1 MTSEF
6 STKDKVGPALNAQP
20 DSQPDD
26 PLHEQPLARV
36 ERNGVEYVVLG
47 TAHVSRASVAAVQ
60 ALVEREAFDAI
71 AVELCESR
79 AAGMRDPE
87 ALAKLDLFQVIRTGK
102 AGMVFASLALSS
114 FQRRIAEQYGI
125 EPGAEMRAAM
135 DGAAERDLPLW
146 LVDREIGI
154 TLNHAYRGVRFRDR
168 MGIMAGLFGSLF
180 AREDIDEE
188 EIEKLKQGDILESAF
203 GEFARKSTPLFNALI
218 GERDTFMAARLREE
232 STRAPAVKRVLVVI
246 GAGHL
251 AGLQRELAEQSA
263 PPRAVLEPL
272 NAKLPAPNWPKWFA
286 IAVMAAIFVAIGI
299 TFYRSPAMG
308 WAALRD
314 WAIYTGLLSALG
326 AAIAGGH
333 PLSILTAAIVGPLKP
348 IRPPGLSS
356 GVFAGMV
363 EAWLRKPR
371 VADFQSLRDD
381 LLHVS
386 GWWRNR
392 VARTLLVFMLTNLG
406 TIAGEYLAGIRIFSR
421 LL

>member
-1 MTSEF
+1 
-6 STKDKVGPALNAQP
+6 LNAQP
-20 DSQPDD
+20 NLQPDD

-36 ERNGVEYVVLG
+36 TRNGVEYVLLG
-47 TAHVSRASVAAVQ
+47 TAHVSRTSVAAVR
-60 ALVEREAFDAI
+60 ALIEREPFDAI

-79 AAGMRDPE
+79 AQGMRDPD
-87 ALAKLDLFQVIRTGK
+87 ALAKLDLFQIIRTGK
-102 AGMVFASLALSS
+102 AGMVFASLVLSS

-135 DGAAERDLPLW
+135 DGASERKLPLW

-168 MGIMAGLFGSLF
+168 MAILAGLVGSLF
-180 AREDIDEE
+180 TREEIGED

-203 GEFARKSTPLFNALI
+203 GEFARKSTPLYNALI
-218 GERDTFMAARLREE
+218 GERDAFMAARLRQE
-232 STRAPAVKRVLVVI
+232 STQAPGAKRVLVVI

-251 AGLQRELAEQSA
+251 AGVQRQILEQET
-263 PPRAVLEPL
+263 PPQILLEPL
-272 NAKLPAPNWPKWFA
+272 NAKLPAPRWPKWLA
-286 IAVMAAIFVAIGI
+286 IGVMIAIFVAIGVI
-299 TFYRSPAMG
+299 FYRSPAMG

-314 WAIYTGLLSALG
+314 WALYTAALSALG
-326 AAIAGGH
+326 AAIAGAH
-333 PLSILTAAIVGPLKP
+333 PLSILVAAIVGPLKP

-356 GVFAGMV
+356 GVFAGLT
-363 EAWLRKPR
+363 EACLRKPR
-371 VADFQSLRDD
+371 VADFQKLRDD

-421 LL
+421 LF

>member
-1 MTSEF
+1 MTNS
-6 STKDKVGPALNAQP
+6 ALNTQP
-20 DSQPDD
+20 DTPQRD
-26 PLHEQPLARV
+26 PLHDQPLARV
-36 ERNGVEYVVLG
+36 TRDDVEYVVLG
-47 TAHVSRASVAAVQ
+47 TAHVSRVSVAAVR
-60 ALVEREAFDAI
+60 ALMMRESFDAI
-71 AVELCESR
+71 AVELCASR
-79 AAGMRDPE
+79 AAGIRDPA
-87 ALAKLDLFQVIRTGK
+87 ALAKMDLFQVIRTGK
-102 AGMVFASLALSS
+102 AGMVFASLALAS

-135 DGAAERDLPLW
+135 DGAMERNLPLW

-168 MGIMAGLFGSLF
+168 MGILAGLGGSLF
-180 AREDIDEE
+180 AREQIDEA

-203 GEFARKSTPLFNALI
+203 GEFARSSQPLYDALI
-218 GERDTFMAARLREE
+218 GERDAFMAARLREE
-232 STRAPAVKRVLVVI
+232 SSDNPQATRVLVVI

-251 AGLQRELAEQSA
+251 VGLQKELTAQQES
-263 PPRAVLEPL
+263 PHILLEPL
-272 NAKLPAPNWPKWFA
+272 NAKLPAPRWPKWFA
-286 IAVMAAIFVAIGI
+286 LGVMVAIFVAIGI
-299 TFYRSPAMG
+299 IFYRSPAMG

-314 WAIYTGLLSALG
+314 WAIYTGVLSALG

-333 PLSILTAAIVGPLKP
+333 PLSILVAAIVGPLKP

-356 GVFAGMV
+356 GVFAGMT

-381 LLHVS
+381 LLHAS

-406 TIAGEYLAGIRIFSR
+406 TITGEYLAGIRIFSR
-421 LL
+421 LF

>member
-1 MTSEF
+1 M
-6 STKDKVGPALNAQP
+6 NAQP
-20 DSQPDD
+20 DSSDD

-36 ERNGVEYVVLG
+36 TRNGVEYVLLG
-47 TAHVSRASVAAVQ
+47 TAHVSRASVAAVRT
-60 ALVEREAFDAI
+60 LVEREQFDAI

-79 AAGMRDPE
+79 AQGMRDPD
-87 ALAKLDLFQVIRTGK
+87 ALAKMDLFQVIRTGK

-135 DGAAERDLPLW
+135 DGAGERNLPLW

-168 MGIMAGLFGSLF
+168 MAILAGLGGSLF
-180 AREDIDEE
+180 AREEIGEE

-203 GEFARKSTPLFNALI
+203 GEFARKSTPLYNALI
-218 GERDTFMAARLREE
+218 GERDAFMAARLRKE
-232 STRAPAVKRVLVVI
+232 STRAPDVKRVLVVI

-251 AGLQRELAEQSA
+251 AGLQRQILEQET
-263 PPRAVLEPL
+263 PPQILLEPL
-272 NAKLPAPNWPKWFA
+272 NAKLPSPRWPKWFA
-286 IAVMAAIFVAIGI
+286 LAVMAAIFVAIGVI
-299 TFYRSPAMG
+299 FYRSPAMG

-314 WAIYTGLLSALG
+314 WAIYTGILSALG

-333 PLSILTAAIVGPLKP
+333 PLSILVAAVMGPLKP
-348 IRPPGLSS
+348 VRPPGLSS
-356 GVFAGMV
+356 GVFSGMT

-371 VADFQSLRDD
+371 VADFQKLRED
-381 LLHVS
+381 LLHFS

-421 LL
+421 LF

>member
-1 MTSEF
+1 M
-6 STKDKVGPALNAQP
+6 NAQI
-20 DSQPDD
+20 DTHDD

-36 ERNGVEYVVLG
+36 TRNGVEYVLLG
-47 TAHVSRASVAAVQ
+47 TAHVSRASVTAVR
-60 ALVEREAFDAI
+60 ALIDREPFDAI

-79 AAGMRDPE
+79 AAGMRDPD
-87 ALAKLDLFQVIRTGK
+87 ALAKMDLFQVIRTGK

-135 DGAAERDLPLW
+135 DGANERNLPLW

-168 MGIMAGLFGSLF
+168 MAILAGLGGSLF
-180 AREDIDEE
+180 AREEIGEE

-203 GEFARKSTPLFNALI
+203 GEFARQSTPLYNALI
-218 GERDTFMAARLREE
+218 GERDAFMAARLRQE
-232 STRAPAVKRVLVVI
+232 SAQTPNAKRVLVVI

-251 AGLQRELAEQSA
+251 AGLQRQILEQET
-263 PPRAVLEPL
+263 PPQILLEPL
-272 NAKLPAPNWPKWFA
+272 NAKLPSPRWPKWFA
-286 IAVMAAIFVAIGI
+286 VGVMLAIFVAIGI
-299 TFYRSPAMG
+299 IFYRSPAMG

-314 WAIYTGLLSALG
+314 WAIYTGVLSALG
-326 AAIAGGH
+326 AAIAGAH
-333 PLSILTAAIVGPLKP
+333 PLSILVAAIVGPLKP

-356 GVFAGMV
+356 GVFSGMIEV
-363 EAWLRKPR
+363 WLRKPR
-371 VADFQSLRDD
+371 VADFQKLRDD
-381 LLHVS
+381 LLHFS

-421 LL
+421 LF

>member
-1 MTSEF
+1 M
-6 STKDKVGPALNAQP
+6 NAQP
-20 DSQPDD
+20 NLQPDD

-36 ERNGVEYVVLG
+36 TRNGVEYVLLG
-47 TAHVSRASVAAVQ
+47 TAHVSRTSVAAVR
-60 ALVEREAFDAI
+60 ALIEREPFDAI

-79 AAGMRDPE
+79 AQGMRDPD
-87 ALAKLDLFQVIRTGK
+87 ALAKLDLFQIIRTGK
-102 AGMVFASLALSS
+102 AGMVFASLVLSS

-135 DGAAERDLPLW
+135 DGASERKLPLW

-168 MGIMAGLFGSLF
+168 MAILAGLVGSLF
-180 AREDIDEE
+180 TREEIGED

-203 GEFARKSTPLFNALI
+203 GEFARKSTPLYNALI
-218 GERDTFMAARLREE
+218 GERDAFMAARLRQE
-232 STRAPAVKRVLVVI
+232 STQAPGAKRVLVVI

-251 AGLQRELAEQSA
+251 AGVQRQILEQET
-263 PPRAVLEPL
+263 PPQILLEPL
-272 NAKLPAPNWPKWFA
+272 NAKLPAPRWPKWLA
-286 IAVMAAIFVAIGI
+286 IGVMIAIFVAIGVI
-299 TFYRSPAMG
+299 FYRSPAMG

-314 WAIYTGLLSALG
+314 WALYTAALSALG
-326 AAIAGGH
+326 AAIAGAH
-333 PLSILTAAIVGPLKP
+333 PLSILVAAIVGPLKP

-356 GVFAGMV
+356 GVFAGLT
-363 EAWLRKPR
+363 EACLRKPR
-371 VADFQSLRDD
+371 VADFQKLRDD

-421 LL
+421 LF